1 MAGLYHL
8 ARLNESWFR
17 LDKPLDVAYHL
28 GLPIDGQYVSGCLCI
43 DKFIVKCTWFEETF
57 SDLSQGA
64 DDETVRRYARAYIMM
79 LLSTQ
84 LFGDKSG
91 TCLHIRW
98 LPYVAR
104 LEDMGQYSWGSAA
117 LSWLY
122 RCMCRVANRNVV
134 KLAGPLQL
142 LQSWIFWRFPG
153 FRPDGYDV
161 FHWPLAWRWGGYQP
175 SLSNKGP
182 RVANWR
188 LRIDL
193 LQLGDVSIFMF
204 MLYFNPFYFMW
215 TNNLEL
221 NAQFLWMLYSLAE
234 VVQVVHPEIL
244 DPRHMTLWRAT
255 TALIYFAVIEW
266 HPVDRVLPQFGGVQ
280 GRPRAT
286 LNIDFLMSKDGRGRD
301 RWFPLS
307 LQSWHMH
314 WSDRAQ
320 HVLQFDIVPD
330 PGPSHEYLDWW
341 YQHGRRFLSPELL
354 LGDPRRAA
362 IPAQV
367 IERVPGRRPEMD
379 QLPDVLENRRVARRQ
394 CVGTRSSQREWIWLE
409 EAIDVMERRGGDVG
423 GELGGLVDE
432 VESEVVPEVVVGG
445 TRVQEEVVTGM
456 TGDPMMV
463 IAVEM
468 GSGTLG
474 AQVVIVEEVAVGE

>member
-1 MAGLYHL
+1 MKRQHGMRLDDRIVLYLQMAGLYHL

-17 LDKPLDVAYHL
+17 LDKPLVSAFIERWRPETHTFHMPFGECTITLQDVAYHL
-28 GLPIDGQYVSGCLCI
+28 GLPIDGQYVSGCLTDFSRFIEGSRPPWVWFEELLGVLPPANCI

-64 DDETVRRYARAYIMM
+64 DDET
-79 LLSTQ
+79 

-161 FHWPLAWRWGGYQP
+161 FHWPLAW
-175 SLSNKGP
+175 SNKGP

-193 LQLGDVSIFMF
+193 LQLGD
-204 MLYFNPFYFMW
+204 
-215 TNNLEL
+215 
-221 NAQFLWMLYSLAE
+221 FLWMLYSLAE

-266 HPVDRVLPQFGGVQ
+266 HPVDRVLPQ
-280 GRPRAT
+280 
-286 LNIDFLMSKDGRGRD
+286 
-301 RWFPLS
+301 
-307 LQSWHMH
+307 
-314 WSDRAQ
+314 AQ

>member
-17 LDKPLDVAYHL
+17 LDKPLVSAFIERWRPETHTFHMPFGECTITLQDVAYHL
-28 GLPIDGQYVSGCLCI
+28 GLPIDGQY
-43 DKFIVKCTWFEETF
+43 
-57 SDLSQGA
+57 
-64 DDETVRRYARAYIMM
+64 
-79 LLSTQ
+79 

-193 LQLGDVSIFMF
+193 LQLGD
-204 MLYFNPFYFMW
+204 
-215 TNNLEL
+215 
-221 NAQFLWMLYSLAE
+221 FLWMLYSLAE

-423 GELGGLVDE
+423 
-432 VESEVVPEVVVGG
+432 EVVPEVVVGG

>member
-1 MAGLYHL
+1 MKRQHGMRLDDRIVLYLQMAGLYHL

-17 LDKPLDVAYHL
+17 LDKPLVSAFIERWRPETHTFHMPFGECTITLQDVAYHL
-28 GLPIDGQYVSGCLCI
+28 GLPIDGQY
-43 DKFIVKCTWFEETF
+43 ETF

-182 RVANWR
+182 R
-188 LRIDL
+188 
-193 LQLGDVSIFMF
+193 
-204 MLYFNPFYFMW
+204 
-215 TNNLEL
+215 
-221 NAQFLWMLYSLAE
+221 FLWMLYSLAE